1 MFNQYYIY
9 INVYIYSIYRQVRK
23 TDISRSMY
31 RGYPP
36 PGVIIM

>member
-9 INVYIYSIYRQVRK
+9 INVILIAFIDKLERQTSV
-23 TDISRSMY
+23 DQY